1 MEVTA
6 FSWDPKC
13 FVISEI
19 FCTHDLNW
27 TNSWWILHK
36 YFAQA
41 QRNLYKCSDCEN
53 LEVGSLAGES
63 AIGFLVI
70 SQRSRVAQTEA
81 PLAAITPP
89 SQLPYK
95 LNFTQILR
103 VLRFKNIFI
112 YVIHISYFFKPAI
125 ISPQITFSFPGRHYW
140 VGKVMLV
147 LAMDQNEPK
156 NTSNPALFYFK
167 LPFITSLSK

>member
-1 MEVTA
+1 MCCVMSGVLVEFVEMTWFLH
-6 FSWDPKC
+6 FSIWKDISYGSDRLLLRSKC

-89 SQLPYK
+89 SHTSSIS
-95 LNFTQILR
+95 LNFSEFSDSKMYNYLKLFT
-103 VLRFKNIFI
+103 NMIFVK
-112 YVIHISYFFKPAI
+112 Y
-125 ISPQITFSFPGRHYW
+125 
-140 VGKVMLV
+140 
-147 LAMDQNEPK
+147 
-156 NTSNPALFYFK
+156 
-167 LPFITSLSK
+167 TSLSQL

>member
-1 MEVTA
+1 MCCVLSGVLVE
-6 FSWDPKC
+6 
-13 FVISEI
+13 FVEITWFINFNIWKDISYGSDRLLLRSQM
-19 FCTHDLNW
+19 FCNVWNILHTWWLW
-27 TNSWWILHK
+27 RSILMVSNSWWILDK
-36 YFAQA
+36 LFCRA

-95 LNFTQILR
+95 LNFAQLLR
-103 VLRFKNIFI
+103 VLRFKNIFF
-112 YVIHISYFFKPAI
+112 YVIHIS
-125 ISPQITFSFPGRHYW
+125 
-140 VGKVMLV
+140 
-147 LAMDQNEPK
+147 
-156 NTSNPALFYFK
+156 
-167 LPFITSLSK
+167 LSQL